1 MRQERK
7 GALATLGILV
17 RQVQQVPQ
25 VREQLD
31 LQVPQ
36 ETAGQ
41 AADKEQLA
49 LQDRLDQQD
58 QLEERD
64 QPELPAQE

>member
-49 LQDRLDQQD
+49 LQDRLDQQA
-58 QLEERD
+58 
-64 QPELPAQE
+64 QPEEQERVVSKG

>member
-49 LQDRLDQQD
+49 LQDRLDQQA
-58 QLEERD
+58 
-64 QPELPAQE
+64 QPEEQERVASKG